1 MLARMHVRFPY
12 LVARHVLLAVIAT
25 MAPALVAQQASSVRV
40 GVNDPSGAAVVAN
53 GRLRGPGYDRSFQTD
68 ARGETL
74 LSNVPAGRYRLTI
87 SKSGFATVNDLLA
100 VSDGSPVEH
109 TVTLALST
117 AAFAVDV
124 ADTTPLAGV
133 DLAANEVAAP
143 IQTLSASDIE
153 SSGALDLS
161 SLLNRRLNGVYINEL
176 QGNPVQPDVN
186 YRGYTA
192 SPLLGTPQGVSVYL
206 DGVRMNQPFGDVVSW
221 DLIPRIAI
229 AEITLIPGSNPLFG
243 LNTLGGAISVRT
255 KDGYSARGTSL
266 QIGGGSFGR
275 KTADFEHGGSNA
287 KGLSWYLAGNLFFE
301 DGWRETSPS
310 NVRQTFGKLSWQHAK
325 TTMTLAG
332 SFANNSLNGNG
343 TQEFRLLEQN
353 YSSVYTRPDITRNRS
368 PFLNLSAQHAATQAW
383 TLTGNAYY
391 RYIRTSSLNGDIN
404 EGSLD
409 QSVYQPGAAERAA
422 LAAAGYT
429 GFPASGAT
437 ATNTPFPFWRC
448 IGNVLL
454 NDEPGEKCNGLIN
467 RTFSQQRNFGAAGQA
482 TWRTSGFHSDPAS
495 RNQLTFGGAFDR
507 SNTDFS
513 QSSEL
518 GYLLPDRSIRGM
530 GAFADGLTGGVVDG
544 VPFDTRVNLHGR
556 VTTGSAY
563 ATDTLSLGDEFSFT
577 FSGRYNRTNI
587 DNRDR
592 LVHLDGS
599 RSISGNNA
607 YGRFNPAVG
616 VTYHPRKSWN
626 AYASY
631 SEGSRAPASIELG
644 CADPAEPC
652 KLPNSMTSDPPLKQ
666 VVTRTIEAGLRGSAE
681 TRLHWS
687 VGWFRSANR
696 NDILFVASPQTGFGY
711 FKNFGETRR
720 QGVQIDANTRIHKV
734 TVGVGYTFLDA
745 TFRSPESVMGTS
757 NSANVDALAG
767 VKGIDSTIAVQPGN
781 QIPLIPQH
789 TMKAY
794 ADFQVNR
801 KLSVQANVIAAAS
814 SFARGNENNQ
824 HKPDGTYYLGSGT
837 SPAYGVVNLGA
848 HYQLH
853 SRVQLILQ
861 VNNLFNKHYYTG
873 AQLGPTG
880 FTNTSTFIARPLP
893 ATPAG
898 DFPVQQSTF
907 YAPGAPIGAWGGLR
921 FSF

>member
-1 MLARMHVRFPY
+1 MPSRIYAGFRRLPACAA
-12 LVARHVLLAVIAT
+12 LIAT
-25 MAPALVAQQASSVRV
+25 AALVPSLLGQQSSNVRIN
-40 GVNDPSGAAVVAN
+40 VNDPSGAAVVAS
-53 GRLRGPGYDRSFQTD
+53 GRLQGPGYDRSFQTD
-68 ARGETL
+68 AKGEAL
-74 LSNVPAGRYRLTI
+74 LSSVPEGRYRLTI

-100 VSDGSPVEH
+100 VSGEPSMDR
-109 TVTLALST
+109 TYALTLST

-143 IQTLSASDIE
+143 IQSLSAGDIA
-153 SSGALDLS
+153 SSNAIDLS

-186 YRGYTA
+186 FRGYTA

-221 DLIPRIAI
+221 DLIPRLAI
-229 AEITLIPGSNPLFG
+229 AEISLIPGSNPVFG

-275 KTADFEHGGSNA
+275 KTADFEHGGSNS
-287 KGLSWYLAGNLFFE
+287 KGLAWYLAGNLLFE
-301 DGWRETSPS
+301 DGWRQTSPS

-325 TTMTLAG
+325 TTLSLAG

-343 TQEFRLLEQN
+343 TQEFRILEQD

-368 PFLNLSAQHAATQAW
+368 PFLNLSAQHVATQAW

-391 RYIRTSSLNGDIN
+391 RQIRSSTFNGDIN
-404 EGSLD
+404 EESLD
-409 QSVYQPGAAERAA
+409 QSVYQPGAAERTA

-429 GFPASGAT
+429 GVPASGAT
-437 ATNTPFPFWRC
+437 AANTPFPFWRC

-467 RTFSQQRNFGAAGQA
+467 RTFTKQRNFGVSGQA
-482 TWRTSGFHSDPAS
+482 TWRTSGFHSNPVN
-495 RNQLTFGGAFDR
+495 RNQLTFGAAFDR
-507 SNTDFS
+507 SNSDFS
-513 QSSEL
+513 QTSEL
-518 GYLLPDRSIRGM
+518 GYLLPDRTIRGL
-530 GAFADGLTGGVVDG
+530 GAFADGVTGGVVDD
-544 VPFDTRVNLHGR
+544 VPLDTRVNLNGK
-556 VTTGSAY
+556 VTTGSVY
-563 ATDTLSLGDEFSFT
+563 ATDTLSVGDEFSFT
-577 FSGRYNRTNI
+577 FSGRYNRTTI
-587 DNRDR
+587 DNLDR
-592 LVHLDGS
+592 IVHLDGS
-599 RSISGNNA
+599 RSLSGNHVFS
-607 YGRFNPAVG
+607 RLNPAVG
-616 VTYHPRKSWN
+616 MTYHPRKSWN

-666 VVTRTIEAGLRGSAE
+666 VVTRTIEAGLRGNSE

-720 QGVQIDANTRIHKV
+720 QGVQIDANTRIRRV
-734 TVGVGYTFLDA
+734 TVGLGYTFLDA
-745 TFRSPESVMGTS
+745 TFQSPESVMGTS
-757 NSANVDALAG
+757 NSTNVDALAG

-794 ADFQVNR
+794 ADIQVSR
-801 KLSVQANVIAAAS
+801 KLAVQANVVAAS
-814 SFARGNENNQ
+814 SSYARGNENNQ
-824 HKPDGTYYLGSGT
+824 HKPDGTYYLGQGT
-837 SPAYGVVNLGA
+837 SPAYGVVNVGA
-848 HYQLH
+848 RYQLH
-853 SRVQLILQ
+853 SRVQFILQ
-861 VNNLFNKHYYTG
+861 VNNLFNTRYYSG

-880 FTNTSTFIARPLP
+880 FTSANTFIARPLP